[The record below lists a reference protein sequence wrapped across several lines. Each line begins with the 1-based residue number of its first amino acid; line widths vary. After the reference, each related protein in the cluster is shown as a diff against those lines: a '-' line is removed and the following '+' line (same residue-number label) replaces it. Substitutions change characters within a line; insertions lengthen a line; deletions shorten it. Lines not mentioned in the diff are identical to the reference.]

1 MNEKNDRFWPV
12 LSKTT
17 IIHTITYFLMGIIA
31 FNLFHY
37 SEAFASTN
45 LSSYMRPTDDPM
57 VMAGVL
63 FQPLRGILFG
73 VVFYLLR
80 DVLFARKNGWL
91 ITWVMLVFV
100 GILST
105 FSAAPGSVEG
115 FVYTKLGLSQFGLGM
130 LEVLAQSLLLSV
142 LTYHWV
148 NHPQQKWQGWV
159 YGVSFAIVLILPVLG
174 LLVTQ

>member
-1 MNEKNDRFWPV
+1 MNERNDRVWSV

-37 SEAFASTN
+37 TEEFSGAN
-45 LSSYMRPTDDPM
+45 LSCYMRQTNDPM

-63 FQPLRGILFG
+63 FQPIRGILFG
-73 VVFYLLR
+73 LVFYLLR
-80 DVLFARKNGWL
+80 EVLFAKKNGWF
-91 ITWVMLVFV
+91 INWVMLVFV

-115 FVYTKLGLSQFGLGM
+115 FVYTKLGMSQFGLGM
-130 LEVLAQSLLLSV
+130 LEVLAQSFLLSI

-159 YGVSFAIVLILPVLG
+159 YGILFVIVLILPVLG